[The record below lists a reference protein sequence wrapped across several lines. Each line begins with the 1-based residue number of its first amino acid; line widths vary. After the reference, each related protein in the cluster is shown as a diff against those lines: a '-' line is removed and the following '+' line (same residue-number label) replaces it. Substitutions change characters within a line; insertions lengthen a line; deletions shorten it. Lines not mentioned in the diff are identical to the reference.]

1 MQRFQ
6 SWLERGDKFV
16 TALRLFFVGIMTLLL
31 IVAMISLTTKLVM
44 AVWMQGAVAF
54 DMLQVLFNDALFVL
68 IILAVVR
75 TLFINDSFTYAL
87 TFLEVGFVVILRK
100 LILLETTPEE
110 AWVLLVLGLVSALF
124 FGLIVF
130 THYLKHDIVPEVI
143 TKLNKDY

>member
-1 MQRFQ
+1 MYRFQ
-6 SWLERGDKFV
+6 SWLDRGDRV
-16 TALRLFFVGIMTLLL
+16 VVLLRLFFIALMVLFLVITM
-31 IVAMISLTTKLVM
+31 ASLATKLVT
-44 AVWMQGAVAF
+44 AVWAEGALAF
-54 DMLQVLFNDALFVL
+54 ETLQLLFNDALFVL

-87 TFLEVGFVVILRK
+87 TFLEVGFVVLLRK

-143 TKLNKDY
+143 TKLTKD

>member
-6 SWLERGDKFV
+6 TWLDLGDRFV
-16 TALRLFFVGIMTLLL
+16 TVVRLFFIALMALLL
-31 IVAMISLTTKLVM
+31 VVAMASLATKLVT
-44 AVWMQGAVAF
+44 AVWMEGALAF
-54 DMLQVLFNDALFVL
+54 ETLQMLFNDALFVL

-87 TFLEVGFVVILRK
+87 TFLEVGFVVLLRK

-110 AWVLLVLGLVSALF
+110 AWVLLVLGFVSALF

-130 THYLKHDIVPEVI
+130 THYLKHDIAPDII
-143 TKLNKDY
+143 TKN